1 MKVSAVPDKSFCV
14 CGRLH
19 MHAKHLHALFDPTGK
34 AATTQPPVMQQQKN
48 KSSLRPSLGGGSIV
62 TPASNEPPAK
72 KKKIVAWLPGE
83 SRSLEERDELL
94 GGLGDVVGELDDLLG
109 LEAEVGLRLL
119 VGGRGPVFALL
130 PQPHGAHCQLVQGFL
145 HLARGAPLHTSGGW
159 GGLVSVAED
168 AR

>member
-1 MKVSAVPDKSFCV
+1 MPNIFTPYLIPQARQPLRNLQSCNNKKTSPRFAPPWEVEASSP
-14 CGRLH
+14 LH
-19 MHAKHLHALFDPTGK
+19 QTSR
-34 AATTQPPVMQQQKN
+34 QQK
-48 KSSLRPSLGGGSIV
+48 I
-62 TPASNEPPAK
+62 
-72 KKKIVAWLPGE
+72 KKIVAWLPGE

-159 GGLVSVAED
+159 GGAC
-168 AR
+168 